1 VRAKLK
7 LRGENKG
14 NMKRETILALFACAA
29 LALVSAACGDNE
41 NANTNANAN
50 RNANAN
56 VNVNTNANVN
66 VNANATSGT
75 RNYNISREEYNK
87 NANSYL
93 SEVKNAGE
101 SIGQGVEDGW
111 IHFKIRG
118 ALALVDDLRDSTINV
133 DVDNN
138 VVTLRGTVANADQ
151 KAKAEKAAH
160 VDGVKK
166 VNNKLEIKAD
176 TSTNKNA
183 GNTNSNAN
191 KKG

>member
-1 VRAKLK
+1 
-7 LRGENKG
+7 
-14 NMKRETILALFACAA
+14 MKRETILALFACAA
-29 LALVSAACGDNE
+29 LALASAACGDNE
-41 NANTNANAN
+41 NANANANAN
-50 RNANAN
+50 ASRNANAN
-56 VNVNTNANVN
+56 VNANTNVN
-66 VNANATSGT
+66 VNANANATSGA

-93 SEVKNAGE
+93 AEAKNAGE

-111 IHFKIRG
+111 IHFKVRG

-160 VDGVKK
+160 VDLVKR
-166 VNNKLEIKAD
+166 VVNKLEIKAD

-183 GNTNSNAN
+183 GNANSNAN